1 MRQPLIII
9 LLNLNPLRT
18 QRLPHNLAIIPQR
31 IKLTRRDIRRGEI
44 RQVLLIQRGEVRFI
58 LGIHTR
64 QFVELHHGRLVDDG
78 HVLRVLRVRFVV

>member
-9 LLNLNPLRT
+9 LLNLNPFRT
-18 QRLPHNLAIIPQR
+18 QRLPHDLPIIPQW
-31 IKLTRRDIRRGEI
+31 IKLTRSDIRRGEI
-44 RQVLLIQRGEVRFI
+44 RQILLIQRREVRFI